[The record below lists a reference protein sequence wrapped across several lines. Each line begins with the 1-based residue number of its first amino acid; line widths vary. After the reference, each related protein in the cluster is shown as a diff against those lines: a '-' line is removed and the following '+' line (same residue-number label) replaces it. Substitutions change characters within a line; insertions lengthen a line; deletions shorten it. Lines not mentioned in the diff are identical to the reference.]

1 MIDDINM
8 MDAIHSLKPK
18 AEFVIRGEV
27 IEWLD
32 STQTQPT
39 DLEISNEVTRLQAEY
54 DSLEYSRSRK
64 AEYNKLNQDEMRYD
78 DLKNNT
84 NTWELAIDAIK
95 LEYPKE
101 TI

>member
-18 AEFVIRGEV
+18 AEFVIRGNI

-32 STQTQPT
+32 NRTQPT
-39 DLEISNEVTRLQAEY
+39 ELEIANEVTRLQAEY
-54 DSLEYSRSRK
+54 DSLEYSRLRK
-64 AEYNKLNQDEMRYD
+64 AEYDKLNQDEMRYD